1 MRTEQVLA
9 IRSQISTDADRLPLE
24 IEAFDH
30 RCIRPILKFQN
41 DVLMA
46 LFKGQVLDLRIPEK
60 EKERE
65 DFVRLRLQK
74 DLITRNTLIAMV
86 LGMMTAEELAFY
98 LSKKQE
104 LSRRIIGMMVQR
116 ISGQL

>member
-9 IRSQISTDADRLPLE
+9 IRSAISSDADRLPLE
-24 IEAFDH
+24 IEEFEH
-30 RCIRPILKFQN
+30 RCLRPILKFQN

-46 LFKGQVLDLRIPEK
+46 LFKGQVLDHRIPQK

-74 DLITRNTLIAMV
+74 DLITRNTLIGMV
-86 LGMMTAEELAFY
+86 LGLLTEEELDFY
-98 LSKKQE
+98 NRHKKELSK
-104 LSRRIIGMMVQR
+104 RIVGMMVQR